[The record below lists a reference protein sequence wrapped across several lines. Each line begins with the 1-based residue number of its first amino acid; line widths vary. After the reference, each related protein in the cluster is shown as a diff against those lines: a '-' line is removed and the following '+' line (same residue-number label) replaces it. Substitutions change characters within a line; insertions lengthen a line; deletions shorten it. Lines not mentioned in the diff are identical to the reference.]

1 MQNIIRQAEDIIQAL
16 DYTNKNE
23 DGSVGKVADSLKTA
37 FKTRNGRTVYDGGG
51 VDPDI
56 VIEQEAFAKIVGSLV
71 SKQLIFDFAT
81 EFVLQNDSIEAPG
94 VFRFRMH
101 CMKILLCFY
110 LIKSMSMKRTQRK
123 KWQS

>member
-1 MQNIIRQAEDIIQAL
+1 MKVTVAKYYTPSGRCIQAL

-37 FKTRNGRTVYDGGG
+37 FKTRNGRTVYRWRW

-56 VIEQEAFAKIVGSLV
+56 VVEQEAFAKIVGSLV

-81 EFVLQNDSIEAPG
+81 EFVLRK
-94 VFRFRMH
+94 RFN
-101 CMKILLCFY
+101 
-110 LIKSMSMKRTQRK
+110 
-123 KWQS
+123 